1 MKRIVRP
8 IPSLLLGF
16 SFLLSGALKGIDPYG
31 TSLKLSEYF
40 RVWGWGGF
48 VAEHPL
54 AWSVCLCAGELW
66 LGLLL
71 LSGAFRRLSA
81 WLAVLAMTGFTAV
94 SAWLLFSPA
103 GVAVT
108 DCGCFGE
115 AFTLS
120 HGATLGK
127 NAVLLALA
135 VGCVLMARGASWL
148 PSGLCGKWTALCCA
162 AFSAAIPSY
171 SVLRLPPAD
180 FLPYN
185 RGADLATAD
194 GLVLF
199 DHRYEEVTDS
209 LLRLSAERP
218 LVAVVA
224 REGLTAAGLSKL
236 EHFRRQSARRQLR
249 LCLWTLPGREAGSGL
264 ESYYADVMTLK
275 SLVRAD
281 AGFLV
286 VEDGMVRAKRNLLAF
301 RPERFGRPVT
311 VPQLVEEDAGLPY
324 RHAGCVAAGLLLIAA
339 VRRHEKSVAR
349 RVADGRTGGET
360 GE

>member
-1 MKRIVRP
+1 MNKMKRIVRP

-40 RVWGWGGF
+40 RVWGWDGF
-48 VAEHPL
+48 VAEHSL
-54 AWSVCLCAGELW
+54 AWSVCLSAGELW

-71 LSGAFRRLSA
+71 LSGVFRRLSA

-94 SAWLLFSPA
+94 SGWLLFSPA

-127 NAVLLALA
+127 NAVLLVLA

-171 SVLRLPPAD
+171 SALRLPPRRLSALQPWSGPD
-180 FLPYN
+180 DG
-185 RGADLATAD
+185 RRTA
-194 GLVLF
+194 LF

-286 VEDGMVRAKRNLLAF
+286 VEDGMVRAKRNLSAF

-311 VPQLVEEDAGLPY
+311 VPSWW
-324 RHAGCVAAGLLLIAA
+324 
-339 VRRHEKSVAR
+339 RRTLGFLTAM
-349 RVADGRTGGET
+349 RVAWPRACC
-360 GE
+360 

>member
-1 MKRIVRP
+1 M
-8 IPSLLLGF
+8 
-16 SFLLSGALKGIDPYG
+16 AA
-31 TSLKLSEYF
+31 F
-40 RVWGWGGF
+40 RVVREVDGL
-48 VAEHPL
+48 VL
-54 AWSVCLCAGELW
+54 RCLLRC
-66 LGLLL
+66 
-71 LSGAFRRLSA
+71 
-81 WLAVLAMTGFTAV
+81 
-94 SAWLLFSPA
+94 
-103 GVAVT
+103 
-108 DCGCFGE
+108 
-115 AFTLS
+115 
-120 HGATLGK
+120 H
-127 NAVLLALA
+127 
-135 VGCVLMARGASWL
+135 
-148 PSGLCGKWTALCCA
+148 
-162 AFSAAIPSY
+162 
-171 SVLRLPPAD
+171 SVLFGPAASPAD

-264 ESYYADVMTLK
+264 ESYYADVVTLK

-286 VEDGMVRAKRNLLAF
+286 VEDGMVRAKRNLSAF

-339 VRRHEKSVAR
+339 VRRHEKVCCAPCGQWSCRRGDRRMMAAR
-349 RVADGRTGGET
+349 SCRR
-360 GE
+360 